1 MAAHIA
7 FGKNIPAQYFHN
19 VQRRKEHQRIEMKKL
34 DLLLLKSAIGPFI
47 LTFFI
52 ALFVLIMQFLWKY
65 IDDLVGKGLEYSVIA
80 ELIFYASAGVIP
92 LALPIAVLLTAI
104 MTFGSLGEHYEL
116 VAFKSAGISLFR
128 IMRSLLLSAI
138 GLTIGA
144 FLFAN
149 YILPAA
155 NLKFAT
161 LLWSVHKQRPALN
174 IKPGVFYN
182 GIEGYVL
189 RVSEKEEGSKTIKD
203 ILIYDH
209 KDARGN
215 TRVIMAEKGE
225 MYSTPDERFLVF
237 RLFNGTQYE
246 EPQPSPQKRFDH
258 EFMRTEFA
266 EYEMYMDLSNFDFNK
281 ADEGMFKTNQRML
294 RFDRLVHIADSLKA
308 EDIANAT
315 PTTVQGRL
323 NFMNALNSLPNDP
336 VFTPIAGDSIAQSPP
351 VADTMRNLLAVL
363 PQNFSAADK
372 LKLIQQGK
380 NLVQGT
386 KFNLLSAQGEN
397 TGNKKR
403 IMRYMVEAHGRLV
416 YSVACLLLFLVGAPL
431 GAIIR
436 RGGLGLPLVVAI
448 IFFII
453 FHVLTTIGKKFAEE
467 YALSPFAGMWL
478 STAVILPIG
487 AFLTYKAM
495 RDSAL
500 LNLDI
505 YIARLKAI
513 GSNLGRKKKTG

>member
-1 MAAHIA
+1 
-7 FGKNIPAQYFHN
+7 
-19 VQRRKEHQRIEMKKL
+19 MKKL

-47 LTFFI
+47 MTFFI

-65 IDDLVGKGLEYSVIA
+65 IDDLVGKGLETSIVA
-80 ELIFYASAGVIP
+80 ELIFYASASVVP
-92 LALPIAVLLTAI
+92 LALPIAVLLTSI

-116 VAFKSAGISLFR
+116 VAFKSAGVSLFR
-128 IMRSLLLSAI
+128 IMRPLLFSAI
-138 GLTIGA
+138 GLTIAA

-149 YILPAA
+149 YLLPRA

-174 IKPGVFYN
+174 IKPGIFYN

-189 RVSEKEEGSKTIKD
+189 RVSDKDEGGKTIKD
-203 ILIYDH
+203 IIIYDH

-246 EPQPSPQKRFDH
+246 EPQPTPQKRLDH
-258 EFMRTEFA
+258 EFMRTYFSQ
-266 EYEMYMDLSNFDFNK
+266 YEMYMDLSNFDFNK

-294 RFDRLVHIADSLKA
+294 NFAQLVHIADSLKA
-308 EDIANAT
+308 VDAQKLVGKSAT
-315 PTTVQGRL
+315 QDLPG
-323 NFMNALNSLPNDP
+323 FMTALRTLPPNP
-336 VFTPIAGDSIAQSPP
+336 VFTPFAAATHNDSTTA
-351 VADTMRNLLAVL
+351 VAADTATLQSLLFAV
-363 PQNFSAADK
+363 PMSATDR
-372 LKLIQQGK
+372 LKLIQNTK
-380 NLVQGT
+380 SNVQST
-386 KFNLLSAQGEN
+386 KFSLLSRQGDAA
-397 TGNKKR
+397 GNKKR
-403 IMRYMVEAHGRLV
+403 IMRYMVEANSRVV

-436 RGGLGLPLVVAI
+436 RGGLGMPLVVAI
-448 IFFII
+448 LFFIL

-467 YALSPFAGMWL
+467 YALSPFQGMWL
-478 STAVILPIG
+478 STAVLLPIG

-500 LNLDI
+500 LNWDI
-505 YIARLKAI
+505 YTAKAKNML
-513 GSNLGRKKKTG
+513 SWFVKKNKKQQQK